1 MISQRLL
8 LVRKTLK
15 LSQEE
20 FAKKV
25 GMKGS
30 SICDLEHSRCK
41 LTDSNKLLICS
52 TFHIN
57 KNWLETGEGEMFV
70 YYNELEEEFF
80 EIFKSLNSTL
90 QSFLLNTAKNLLDIQ
105 DEIF

>member
-1 MISQRLL
+1 MINRLIYL
-8 LVRKTLK
+8 RKFLN
-15 LSQEE
+15 LSQEN
-20 FAKKV
+20 FAKKI
-25 GMKGS
+25 GITRPALSAIETK
-30 SICDLEHSRCK
+30 RCE
-41 LTDSNKLLICS
+41 LTESNKIIICNI
-52 TFHIN
+52 FHVNRI
-57 KNWLETGEGEMFV
+57 WLESGEGEMFV